1 MAGRQHEP
9 VAVGPDGI
17 GGIKFEIPREQHGGD
32 IGHAHWHARMTGP
45 GFFDGVDRQK
55 ADRVG
60 HIRVRNIGTDGN
72 TSESWSVHTVRLLR
86 SMSWRISGVRM
97 SCIARSSF
105 DPWITI
111 ELARDMKLFGIID
124 SRYGKSITR
133 GFFSRITTID
143 WSCVGIQRAMNGF
156 EVSTVGTRWKLMSV
170 SANCGQI

>member
-1 MAGRQHEP
+1 MAGRQHEA
-9 VAVGPDGI
+9 VAVGPDRI
-17 GGIKFEIPREQHGGD
+17 GRIEFEKAREQHGGD
-32 IGHAHWHARMTGP
+32 IGHAHRHARMAGP
-45 GFFDGVDRQK
+45 GLFDGVDRQK

-60 HIRVRNIGTDGN
+60 HIGMRDVGTGGN

-124 SRYGKSITR
+124 SR
-133 GFFSRITTID
+133 
-143 WSCVGIQRAMNGF
+143 
-156 EVSTVGTRWKLMSV
+156 
-170 SANCGQI
+170 